1 MEDKKTTDVPLTSE
15 ELYSH
20 SPTNTTVRK
29 IDIITDLEI
38 DDLEP
43 ISEATVD
50 EEDTS
55 FIL

>member
-1 MEDKKTTDVPLTSE
+1 MEEKKTTDMPLTSQK
-15 ELYSH
+15 LYSQ
-20 SPTNTTVRK
+20 SPTNTVRK

>member
-1 MEDKKTTDVPLTSE
+1 MPLTAK
-15 ELYSH
+15 ELH
-20 SPTNTTVRK
+20 SSSTIKDKPKLV
-29 IDIITDLEI
+29 DIITDLEI